1 MGNQVDN
8 SSPRQEL
15 PVITGNIRRVNLTP
29 VMIPLLQTFQRLPE
43 PLGWSPDSP
52 GPCPLPVSPPTSV
65 CSWSWQ
71 DIPVSQHSGPLHML
85 FTPNSWNVPLPNP
98 SSSPS
103 HLQLPC
109 PVSDE
114 TLPPWGILLCL
125 TSSSHPGPGSRSGP
139 QAPLMTPWCL
149 SFPART
155 TCNGLRS
162 LLSAAATAA
171 SRFSRVRLCATP

>member
-1 MGNQVDN
+1 
-8 SSPRQEL
+8 
-15 PVITGNIRRVNLTP
+15 
-29 VMIPLLQTFQRLPE
+29 
-43 PLGWSPDSP
+43 
-52 GPCPLPVSPPTSV
+52 
-65 CSWSWQ
+65 
-71 DIPVSQHSGPLHML
+71 ML
-85 FTPNSWNVPLPNP
+85 STPNSWNVPLPNP

-125 TSSSHPGPGSRSGP
+125 TSSPNPGPGSRSGP
-139 QAPLMTPWCL
+139 QTPLMTPWCL

-162 LLSAAATAA
+162 LLSEDMQRGKSPSEANPTKLSTKA
-171 SRFSRVRLCATP
+171 SQHSLRFNFLGVTFGHVLFSVPYTYYISQSSVDPGTTYPHFTDESMEAQDGCPASNWHCQSSCSQPPL

>member
-8 SSPRQEL
+8 SSPKQEL

-71 DIPVSQHSGPLHML
+71 DILGSQHSGPLHML
-85 FTPNSWNVPLPNP
+85 STPNSWNVPLPNP

-114 TLPPWGILLCL
+114 TSPPWGILPCL
-125 TSSSHPGPGSRSGP
+125 ASSPHPGPGPRSGS
-139 QAPLMTPWCL
+139 QAPHMTSWCL
-149 SFPART
+149 SFPTRT
-155 TCNGLRS
+155 TYL
-162 LLSAAATAA
+162 T
-171 SRFSRVRLCATP
+171 